1 MQLIKTFLYFQD
13 IVIFAFGSIK
23 IKNVWS
29 AANYDNIM
37 VIRHTTDISPIAV
50 PNFLLKGPNTHAML
64 PHFAPPR
71 LLRHQYPPPPH
82 TVFWAINIS
91 CTYPL
96 HQYIYRGLAYLEV
109 NTSQCR
115 ISRGKLPFEYLCHHF
130 TKDFCQQE

>member
-50 PNFLLKGPNTHAML
+50 PNFLLKGPNTHATAL
-64 PHFAPPR
+64 RTPSTSPAPISTPAAYG
-71 LLRHQYPPPPH
+71 LLGNKHELSDNVRIPY
-82 TVFWAINIS
+82 T
-91 CTYPL
+91 
-96 HQYIYRGLAYLEV
+96 
-109 NTSQCR
+109 NTSIEDSLIWR
-115 ISRGKLPFEYLCHHF
+115 
-130 TKDFCQQE
+130 